1 MNKSKPNKLE
11 TFSIYVTVDGDNALL
26 LDWSNMETVI
36 IHKEDWQQVK
46 EHIDKWFEQ
55 GDNCELE

>member
-1 MNKSKPNKLE
+1 MKNSKPNKLE
-11 TFSIYVTVDGDNALL
+11 TFNIFVSVEDDNALL

-55 GDNCELE
+55 EDSTCKD

>member
-11 TFSIYVTVDGDNALL
+11 TFNIYVSVEDDNALL

-55 GDNCELE
+55 EDSTCKD